1 MTTVEPTTA
10 KVIRSMNDLL
20 EVLQSTTGVPSKEHW
35 YRGHRDRSWKLL
47 PSVFRNAN
55 HRIKERAM
63 LARFRQE
70 AAAVGTK
77 YAFDQWGW
85 IVFAQHHSLP
95 TRLLDWS
102 QSPLVALYFACE
114 RTDAGLEP
122 DGEFFVLSPQKLNK
136 EAGDNVGDPLLLTEG
151 DSQLDEY
158 LPGHDA
164 CHSLKP
170 RAVIAPMLFDRIQ
183 SQSGVFTVSQAPDLG
198 PSDGLINSP
207 AVNSFYIPG
216 DSKSELRAE
225 LESLGFD
232 EASIFRDLDRIAHR
246 IQSGN

>member
-1 MTTVEPTTA
+1 
-10 KVIRSMNDLL
+10 
-20 EVLQSTTGVPSKEHW
+20 
-35 YRGHRDRSWKLL
+35 
-47 PSVFRNAN
+47 
-55 HRIKERAM
+55 M

-114 RTDAGLEP
+114 RTDAGPDP
-122 DGEFFVLSPQKLNK
+122 DGEFFVLSPQKLNN
-136 EAGDNVGDPLLLTEG
+136 EAGDIVGDPLLLTEG

-164 CHSLKP
+164 RHSLKP

-183 SQSGVFTVSQAPDLG
+183 SQSGAFTVSQAPDLDH
-198 PSDGLINSP
+198 PDGLIDSP
-207 AVNSFYIPG
+207 AVDSFCIPS

-246 IQSGN
+246 IQSGTD